1 VTSRSTTGDTAEV
14 GVPVADVSSPS
25 TESRGN
31 ALLRG
36 FLRWVGIIPY
46 FVFIAIFLLI
56 PVLANFWSSIH
67 ENGKLSGGSL
77 ARLWEPQYRDAFVTS
92 INLSLLTALVGGA
105 CGLLLAWALA
115 TTTRP
120 RWLKS
125 IVQSFSAVASQSG
138 GVALAFSF
146 IAAIGAQ
153 GLVTQLIAQ
162 ATGWNLSG
170 TIKLTSFFGLAI
182 VYLYFQIPLMA
193 ILLVPALEGTK
204 TEWAEAAMSLGASRW
219 QYLRQIALPILLPSI
234 AGSLLLLFAN
244 SFSAYAT
251 AYALTGGGVN
261 LVPILVGFFISGNV
275 VTDNSFAAAMVT
287 GMMVIIIVSMVVR
300 ALLLRRSTRWLR

>member
-1 VTSRSTTGDTAEV
+1 MSLAEMPPEAV
-14 GVPVADVSSPS
+14 KPKRAA
-25 TESRGN
+25 R
-31 ALLRG
+31 LRD
-36 FLRWVGIIPY
+36 LRQWAGILPY
-46 FVFIAIFLLI
+46 FAFIAIFLVI

-67 ENGKLSGGSL
+67 QDGRLSFGSL
-77 ARLWEPQYRDAFVTS
+77 AKLWEPQYRNAFMTS
-92 INLSLLTALVGGA
+92 IDLSLLTALVGGA
-105 CGLLLAWALA
+105 CGLILAWALA
-115 TTTRP
+115 TMKRP
-120 RWLKS
+120 RWLRS

-138 GVALAFSF
+138 GVALAFAF

-153 GLVTQLIAQ
+153 GLVTQLVTAL
-162 ATGWNLSG
+162 TGSNLSDS
-170 TIKLTSFFGLAI
+170 IRLTSFFGLAI

-193 ILLVPALEGTK
+193 ILMVPSLEGIK
-204 TEWAEAAMSLGASRW
+204 AEWSEAAASLGASRW

-275 VTDNSFAAAMVT
+275 VTDNSFAAALVT
-287 GMMVIIIVSMVVR
+287 GMMVIIIIAMVVR